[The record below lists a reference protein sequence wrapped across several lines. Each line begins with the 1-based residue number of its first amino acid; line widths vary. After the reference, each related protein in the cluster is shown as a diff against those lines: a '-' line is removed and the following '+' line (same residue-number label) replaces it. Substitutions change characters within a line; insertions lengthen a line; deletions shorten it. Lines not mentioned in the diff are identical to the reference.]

1 MSMTQ
6 VPPEVKDISVSS
18 MESTTVPVQHAIVSE
33 TQLPTSPVSGALP
46 PRTADSS
53 AKVEGSGLKARRT
66 EMSSMPLSR
75 KGEEDV
81 EAGGRSNHRRKISE
95 DLSLHK
101 GDQEERL
108 DNRSAVSSA
117 HARSWLGRQADSMSI
132 LFSELATMM
141 RYWNDDTSLRG
152 YAAQLAFASIGI
164 VAGVVGWTFYG
175 SLLLLTAAL
184 DSCCHASQVFVYLY
198 SAFLCAKRR
207 DPLFTY
213 GMERAEVVLTFASSV
228 SIGFMSFFAMFDG
241 LSALMSGEVGEA
253 SAVPFLALATFA
265 VNTFSTLFLRSIP
278 PRAFI
283 SSAGV
288 KGKSSGAL
296 GAGDGISPLR
306 ALYEFS
312 GSEALVKRLKELNRE
327 AFTFAAFNI
336 ALNLA
341 VLLISV
347 VEEFQV
353 RPTYLS
359 KQLHTLYV
367 HLIPLLTA
375 RELKRH
381 RLN

>member
-1 MSMTQ
+1 
-6 VPPEVKDISVSS
+6 
-18 MESTTVPVQHAIVSE
+18 
-33 TQLPTSPVSGALP
+33 
-46 PRTADSS
+46 
-53 AKVEGSGLKARRT
+53 
-66 EMSSMPLSR
+66 
-75 KGEEDV
+75 
-81 EAGGRSNHRRKISE
+81 
-95 DLSLHK
+95 
-101 GDQEERL
+101 
-108 DNRSAVSSA
+108 
-117 HARSWLGRQADSMSI
+117 
-132 LFSELATMM
+132 
-141 RYWNDDTSLRG
+141 
-152 YAAQLAFASIGI
+152 
-164 VAGVVGWTFYG
+164 
-175 SLLLLTAAL
+175 
-184 DSCCHASQVFVYLY
+184 
-198 SAFLCAKRR
+198 
-207 DPLFTY
+207 
-213 GMERAEVVLTFASSV
+213 
-228 SIGFMSFFAMFDG
+228 
-241 LSALMSGEVGEA
+241 
-253 SAVPFLALATFA
+253 VPFLALATFA